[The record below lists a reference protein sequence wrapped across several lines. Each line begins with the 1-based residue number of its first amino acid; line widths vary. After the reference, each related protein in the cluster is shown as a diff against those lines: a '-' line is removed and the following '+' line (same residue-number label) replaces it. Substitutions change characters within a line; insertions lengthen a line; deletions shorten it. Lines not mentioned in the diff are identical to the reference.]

1 MRFKIDLKLF
11 LIIII
16 FLLTKQI
23 QIYMLMMIFVLLHEL
38 GHLLAGIFLKMKP
51 EKLEIIPVGVTIN
64 FKIPTEDINRKIGKT
79 NLFELKKILV
89 AIAGPL
95 TNLIIIAIVINIPI
109 EITRQ
114 LEIIYANI
122 FIFLFNM
129 IPIYPLDGGRIV
141 KGLIEIARGK
151 RKANCYS
158 KNISIVF
165 SILLTIF
172 AIISLYFN
180 FNVAI
185 IFIII
190 YIWILVLKE
199 NKIAKQREKI
209 YQILEKTI
217 EKKMK

>member
-64 FKIPTEDINRKIGKT
+64 FKIPAGDINRKIGKA
-79 NLFELKKILV
+79 NRFELKKILV
-89 AIAGPL
+89 ALAGPL
-95 TNLIIIAIVINIPI
+95 TNLIIIAITINIPI

-141 KGLIEIARGK
+141 KGLIEIIRGK

-158 KNISIVF
+158 KNISMVF

-209 YQILEKTI
+209 YQILE
-217 EKKMK
+217 ENY